1 MIEDKVSL
9 THQRAELIEKLG
21 SATLSPV
28 ERVRFQ
34 GDLSIIN
41 AKIKAQNTTQAA
53 QLKAAANRRKA
64 AGLAEAQANAARA
77 RANAGLAPS
86 TANADDDNDD
96 DNDPGQTAAIDAWIT
111 TVLGDSGVKV
121 KRTRD
126 GLDFGDVPAK
136 WLVVLQR
143 LSAGI
148 HATARGQELPEADM
162 PEPPKTK
169 KRQERS

>member
-1 MIEDKVSL
+1 MIDEDKVSL
-9 THQRAELIEKLG
+9 AHQRAELIDKLG

-34 GDLSIIN
+34 GDLSVIN

-53 QLKAAANRRKA
+53 QLKAAADRRKA

-77 RANAGLAPS
+77 RANAGLAP
-86 TANADDDNDD
+86 TAASADEDDDD
-96 DNDPGQTAAIDAWIT
+96 DPGQTAAIDAWIT

-121 KRTRD
+121 KRTRA

-148 HATARGQELPEADM
+148 HAAARGQERPEADM
-162 PEPPKTK
+162 PAPPKTK
-169 KRQERS
+169 KRQERA

>member
-1 MIEDKVSL
+1 MIEEDKVSL
-9 THQRAELIEKLG
+9 AQQRAELIEKLG
-21 SATLSPV
+21 SKLSPV
-28 ERVRFQ
+28 DRARFQ
-34 GDLSIIN
+34 GDLSVIN
-41 AKIKAQNTTQAA
+41 AKIKARNTTQAA
-53 QLKAAANRRKA
+53 QLKAAADRRKA
-64 AGLAEAQANAARA
+64 AGLAEAQANATRA
-77 RANAGLAPS
+77 RANAGLAPAA
-86 TANADDDNDD
+86 ANEDNDD
-96 DNDPGQTAAIDAWIT
+96 DDPGQTAAIDAWIT

-148 HATARGQELPEADM
+148 HAAARGQELPEADM
-162 PEPPKTK
+162 PAPPKTK